1 MVEREKIKKQVKEVV
16 DKNKLQSCF
25 IPIIE
30 EFFFRVADQL
40 DCNDEELK
48 NAIKRY

>member
-1 MVEREKIKKQVKEVV
+1 MLEREKVKKLVKEVV

-30 EFFFRVADQL
+30 
-40 DCNDEELK
+40 
-48 NAIKRY
+48 